1 MTAAAADAAAEV
13 VAVVLVVVSFLAELS
28 AAAVLRLL
36 ELWLVEAA
44 SAFVK
49 ALPLPCP
56 AKEEL

>member
-1 MTAAAADAAAEV
+1 MTAELEV
-13 VAVVLVVVSFLAELS
+13 VAVVLLVAVSFFPAELS

-49 ALPLPCP
+49 ALLLPWP

>member
-1 MTAAAADAAAEV
+1 VTAAAADAAAEV

>member
-49 ALPLPCP
+49 ALLLPWP

>member
-1 MTAAAADAAAEV
+1 MTAAKV
-13 VAVVLVVVSFLAELS
+13 VAVVLLVAVSFFPAELS

-49 ALPLPCP
+49 ALLLPWP